1 MISYFFKSAKDKE
14 ISQLTEF
21 KDGSWINVV
30 DPTTDDINFLET
42 EFGLD
47 KGLLKDATDENEVP
61 RYEVDNKTIYIYM
74 RFPPIQEENIVTS
87 PILIA
92 VGEKFVLTS
101 GRNTETITASLHQKK
116 QLNTSNKISFVL
128 SPLTI
133 INSEYQTY
141 LRDISKKVRT
151 STIKLEK
158 IRNKD
163 IVRFVIFEN
172 VLNDFLSALVPSSTI
187 LNHLLAGRHLPLTE
201 KELDI
206 VEDLKLSNI
215 EIVEISKTTL
225 RAMVNIR
232 EAYSTIVTNNLN
244 DIIKLLTS
252 LTVILAVPTMISSFF
267 GMNVPLSFA
276 QSPFMFLGIV
286 LSSIFISV
294 SLIIVFIKK
303 DWI

>member
-1 MISYFFKSAKDKE
+1 MITYSYKNSKDKE
-14 ISQLTEF
+14 IQELSEF
-21 KDGSWINVV
+21 KAGSWIHVSNPDKNELVL
-30 DPTTDDINFLET
+30 LE
-42 EFGLD
+42 EKFGLD
-47 KGLLKDATDENEVP
+47 VGLLKDATDENEVP
-61 RYEVDNKTIYIYM
+61 RYEVEKDVLYIYM
-74 RFPPIQEENIVTS
+74 RFPPIQEESIITS

-92 VGEKFVLTS
+92 VGPNFVLTL
-101 GRNTETITASLHQKK
+101 GRNTETITDALYKRSSYTTSQQTSL
-116 QLNTSNKISFVL
+116 VL
-128 SPLTI
+128 AILSI

-163 IVRFVIFEN
+163 IIRFVIFEN
-172 VLNDFLSALVPSSTI
+172 VLNDFLSALVPSSAI
-187 LNHLLAGRHLPLTE
+187 LNHLMLGKHLPLTE
-201 KELDI
+201 HDKDI

-215 EIVEISKTTL
+215 EIIEISKTTL

-267 GMNVPLSFA
+267 GMNVPMEFA
-276 QSPFMFLGIV
+276 QTPMMFLGII
-286 LSSIFISV
+286 LTSIFISV